1 VQVDESAIVDDPA
14 AAAAALADLHE
25 VGIRLAMD
33 RFGRDPASTPSV
45 RDLPFDMLKID
56 RSVISRLHGSDS
68 DSDEALVETV
78 VRLGHELGMSVVAG
92 GVETD
97 HQLAQV
103 RDLGCDGAQ
112 GFLFSRPVP
121 EESVAEML
129 GAT

>member
-1 VQVDESAIVDDPA
+1 
-14 AAAAALADLHE
+14 
-25 VGIRLAMD
+25 
-33 RFGRDPASTPSV
+33 
-45 RDLPFDMLKID
+45 
-56 RSVISRLHGSDS
+56 
-68 DSDEALVETV
+68 VETV